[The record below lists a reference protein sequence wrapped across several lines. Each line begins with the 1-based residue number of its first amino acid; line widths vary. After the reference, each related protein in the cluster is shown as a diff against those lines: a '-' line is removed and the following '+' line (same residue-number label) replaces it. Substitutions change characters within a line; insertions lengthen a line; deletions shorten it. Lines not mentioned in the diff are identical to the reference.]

1 MAAVIQGLF
10 GGSKEAEPKVVA
22 DN

>member
-10 GGSKEAEPKVVA
+10 GGSKEEEPKVVG